1 MPKSLNLSWRV
12 DYFAREACNPPSR
25 CPWHAEMGADGK
37 DYRANFV
44 HAPFPEILSSRVPL
58 SARGPRRESAA
69 RSRAQVRAP
78 RTTRNPRGAIMTA
91 TSNLQTASEQ
101 VRKNY
106 RDVTIPDAAL
116 PETVRAMVEKAVDQ
130 SREVYDR
137 SKDALD
143 ASVATFER
151 TFDAAGQGAVAF
163 NRKIIDIAQRNVN
176 SGFDLAKSLAG
187 AKNLSEI
194 VELQADYW
202 QKLLGALTSQAEEV
216 RALSTKMAAAA
227 GEPLKEQMKRRV
239 DDLRKSN

>member
-1 MPKSLNLSWRV
+1 MSAT
-12 DYFAREACNPPSR
+12 DNP
-25 CPWHAEMGADGK
+25 
-37 DYRANFV
+37 
-44 HAPFPEILSSRVPL
+44 
-58 SARGPRRESAA
+58 
-69 RSRAQVRAP
+69 
-78 RTTRNPRGAIMTA
+78 
-91 TSNLQTASEQ
+91 QTAFEQ

-106 RDVTIPDAAL
+106 RDLTTPDAAL

-137 SKDALD
+137 SKDAVD

>member
-1 MPKSLNLSWRV
+1 MIAT
-12 DYFAREACNPPSR
+12 FNP
-25 CPWHAEMGADGK
+25 
-37 DYRANFV
+37 
-44 HAPFPEILSSRVPL
+44 
-58 SARGPRRESAA
+58 
-69 RSRAQVRAP
+69 
-78 RTTRNPRGAIMTA
+78 
-91 TSNLQTASEQ
+91 QTAAEQ
-101 VRKNY
+101 GRKNY
-106 RDVTIPDAAL
+106 RDVTTPDAAV

-143 ASVATFER
+143 ASVATLER

-187 AKNLSEI
+187 AKNLSEM
-194 VELQADYW
+194 VELQAAYW

-216 RALSTKMAAAA
+216 RALSTKVAAAA
-227 GEPLKEQMKRRV
+227 GEPLKEQMKRGV